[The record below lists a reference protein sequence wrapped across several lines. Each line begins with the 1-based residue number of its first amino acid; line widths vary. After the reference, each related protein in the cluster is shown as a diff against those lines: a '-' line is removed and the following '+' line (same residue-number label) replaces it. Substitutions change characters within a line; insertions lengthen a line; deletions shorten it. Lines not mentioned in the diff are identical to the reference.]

1 MLLNKNRD
9 RRGNVIDEED
19 SQPSFTSASFK
30 NRYKGLDC
38 RTEKG
43 KSYIHQQLECA
54 ERLEGIWKCQVIAT
68 PVDLPADVDALLIRD
83 GILMGVAE
91 IKTRELD
98 LKKLSEFGSYL
109 ITNDK
114 ITRIAELSK
123 RLRVAG
129 FIIVSLLHDKNI
141 VFWKVSD
148 DTGKLLISVD
158 VKMTTT
164 QATCNGGSAE
174 RENAYLPLSSMKFV
188 TKAI

>member
-19 SQPSFTSASFK
+19 DRPSFHPQK

-43 KSYIHQQLECA
+43 KTYIHQQLECA
-54 ERLEGIWKCQVIAT
+54 ERLEGAWKCQVIAT
-68 PVDLPADVDALLIRD
+68 PIDLPSDVDALLVRD
-83 GILMGVAE
+83 GILMGIAE
-91 IKTRELD
+91 IKARELD
-98 LKKLSEFGSYL
+98 LNKLSEFGSYL

-114 ITRIAELSK
+114 ITRIAELSR

-129 FIIVSLLHDKNI
+129 FIIVSLLHDRNI
-141 VFWKVSD
+141 VFWKISD
-148 DTGKLLISVD
+148 EAGNLLVNAE
-158 VKMTTT
+158 VKNTIT

-188 TKAI
+188 TKVM